1 MFAAAVSLDMALQ
14 VLEEWKRR
22 NLAEGE
28 LVAHYE
34 AASITEYDLHLHL
47 YQRGRTRAVN
57 KPSRSFTLP
66 GEGPY
71 QGLLLIESAYW
82 RFQN

>member
-34 AASITEYDLHLHL
+34 AASITEYDLHHHL
-47 YQRGRTRAVN
+47 YQRGRSRAVN
-57 KPSRSFTLP
+57 GPSRSFTLP
-66 GEGPY
+66 GEGP
-71 QGLLLIESAYW
+71 L
-82 RFQN
+82 

>member
-57 KPSRSFTLP
+57 KPSRSFTVPSFVMMFADNLP
-66 GEGPY
+66 CFNI
-71 QGLLLIESAYW
+71 QG
-82 RFQN
+82 